1 MVLELLKNIKKL
13 QNKGVIMKEIIYLV
27 SLILILGFV
36 IVFTKKGT
44 EVIQENMPIKSSNVL
59 EKEYEKYEMS
69 NYR

>member
-1 MVLELLKNIKKL
+1 
-13 QNKGVIMKEIIYLV
+13 MKEIIYLV